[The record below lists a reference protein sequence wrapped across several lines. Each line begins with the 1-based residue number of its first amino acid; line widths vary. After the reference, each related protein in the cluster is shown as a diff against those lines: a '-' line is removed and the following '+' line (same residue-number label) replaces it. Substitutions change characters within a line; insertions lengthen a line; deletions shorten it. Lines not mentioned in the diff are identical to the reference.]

1 MHSVERKTKFSFAL
15 NKEGILITSEK
26 YIKRC
31 FELAKLGAGAVSPN
45 PLVGAVVVH
54 NDVIIGEGWH
64 QKYGGPHAEV
74 NAVNSVKDKSLLSS
88 SSIYVSLEPCFHF
101 GKTPPCVDLILK
113 YQIPKVVI
121 ASKDPNPK
129 VAGKSIEKLKTSG
142 VEVEVGILEKEA
154 LALNKFF
161 FKSIQQNRPY
171 IILKWAE
178 SKDGFFAP
186 LKGQQWL
193 SNAFTKRLTHKWRNE
208 MDAILIGKNTFIH
221 DQPALTDRFWAGNHP
236 TKVIIDP
243 TGELYQN
250 TDDTKT
256 IIFNRSYSKENEHVE
271 YIQLK
276 SNHFAISEMIE
287 HLHVRKITSVL
298 VEGGAVTLQHFINSN
313 LWDEAFIYLTDVTIG
328 EGILAPKISSSFNQE
343 TIIISD
349 NQLKIIQ
356 NK

>member
-1 MHSVERKTKFSFAL
+1 MKKQIGKLTT
-15 NKEGILITSEK
+15 NEK

-31 FELAKLGAGAVSPN
+31 FELAQLGTGLVTPN
-45 PLVGAVVVH
+45 PLVGCVIVH
-54 NDVIIGEGWH
+54 NNSIIGEGWH

-74 NAVNSVKDKSLLSS
+74 NAINDVKDKSLLSS
-88 SSIYVSLEPCFHF
+88 STIYVSLEPCFHF
-101 GKTPPCVDLILK
+101 GQTPPCVDLILK
-113 YQIPKVVI
+113 YQIPKVVV

-129 VAGKSIEKLKTSG
+129 VAGKSIEKLKASG
-142 VEVEVGILEKEA
+142 VEVEIGILEAEA

-161 FKSIQQNRPY
+161 FTSIQQNRPY

-208 MDAILIGKNTFIH
+208 MDAILVGKNTFIH
-221 DQPALTDRFWAGNHP
+221 DQPALTDRFWEGNHP
-236 TKVIIDP
+236 IKVIIDP

-250 TDDTKT
+250 TDDLNT
-256 IIFNRSYSKENEHVE
+256 IIFNRSYSKKINNVE
-271 YIQLK
+271 YIPLK
-276 SNHFAISEMIE
+276 NDHFAIAEMIE
-287 HLHVRKITSVL
+287 HLHERKITSVL

-313 LWDEAFIYLTDVTIG
+313 LWDEAYIYQTTVILE
-328 EGILAPKISSSFNQE
+328 EGILAPKIPSSVVQASI
-343 TIIISD
+343 TISD